1 MEEEEEEDVLVEVV
15 AVVAMA
21 EEDLPYSLTTAG
33 HMDGVVT
40 MVHSVNHL
48 LLAIN
53 PMLPKPIAWVEA
65 TATWILRQHHQHDNL
80 GAKTRYLMKRVN

>member
-1 MEEEEEEDVLVEVV
+1 MAEEEDVLVAVV
-15 AVVAMA
+15 AVVAVVA
-21 EEDLPYSLTTAG
+21 EEALQSSLTTAG

-40 MVHSVNHL
+40 MEPSVNHL

-65 TATWILRQHHQHDNL
+65 TATWIFRQHHQHDNL

>member
-1 MEEEEEEDVLVEVV
+1 MEEEEEEDVLVAVV
-15 AVVAMA
+15 AVVA